1 MSGTRNFVIFDD
13 YVNFDAAGN
22 LTLKAPERDSDMNT
36 ETTGG
41 NECKTRDSVCK
52 YLIHRAGQRKLPF
65 SEREAFKPRPSK
77 RRRRHLPAPP
87 TLPTPGHGENFGFSN
102 GLLLS
107 PPARRLAA
115 RHTKRV
121 TNYLDTSSS
130 TLNGSVKKKEPES
143 SPVSAADKGSADDE
157 KRGGFVEDIPDPFAF
172 FDQKSVKKA
181 KTGSLP
187 PSPAYPLT
195 PVAPGTPGGVCTS
208 AGSQTDGNASAGVH
222 QGSTAE
228 EFRYQ
233 HESSIST
240 AQARAV
246 MRKAVALELSG
257 GGYNGAKGLALD
269 VLTDLAVDYIASF
282 GLELKN
288 VTEEFDLEKG
298 VHKFQLQKGSD
309 GLGAKLHHWE
319 PRLLMGDT
327 EEGKFGGETRVE
339 GKPNAVPT
347 GRTSL
352 HMRPSRP
359 LADSDPGVLNKPP
372 YLFDVNTMNS
382 GVSAAIVGE
391 ATLMSAINAIQD
403 VYSNI
408 RKSQVPVCLARMG
421 ISPESLREHLHV
433 QHLRNA
439 SGPRAPRA
447 PR

>member
-1 MSGTRNFVIFDD
+1 MDSEYPEIRINPCGKIEDLVRLISEILKAHTDSRGSHLVVPAMSGTRNFVIFDD

-52 YLIHRAGQRKLPF
+52 YLVATSLSPPTGTWTLTPRAWTLIRSTVPDKGNCP
-65 SEREAFKPRPSK
+65 SVNGRPSN

-269 VLTDLAVDYIASF
+269 VLTDLA
-282 GLELKN
+282 
-288 VTEEFDLEKG
+288 G
-298 VHKFQLQKGSD
+298 VF
-309 GLGAKLHHWE
+309 E
-319 PRLLMGDT
+319 
-327 EEGKFGGETRVE
+327 V
-339 GKPNAVPT
+339 
-347 GRTSL
+347 
-352 HMRPSRP
+352 
-359 LADSDPGVLNKPP
+359 
-372 YLFDVNTMNS
+372 
-382 GVSAAIVGE
+382 
-391 ATLMSAINAIQD
+391 
-403 VYSNI
+403 
-408 RKSQVPVCLARMG
+408 KSPV
-421 ISPESLREHLHV
+421 
-433 QHLRNA
+433 
-439 SGPRAPRA
+439 
-447 PR
+447 